1 MMVPKKGMLVILA
14 SFVTVIGFE
23 LLLHRLLA
31 SSASL
36 RALYL
41 SASKKDSITMI
52 VDIYIPSAILGLVN
66 GWVGYQWSV
75 RRLCFMA
82 AILAGGVLGAV
93 AFYPQF
99 FRQEHLWWWP
109 PHTVDV
115 IFWLLPALVLLGL
128 FTYQGRIFGAWHA
141 AGCPKVRP

>member
-1 MMVPKKGMLVILA
+1 MVPKKGMLVILA
-14 SFVTVIGFE
+14 SFATVIGFE

-52 VDIYIPSAILGLVN
+52 VDIYIPSAIVGLVN

-75 RRLCFMA
+75 RRLCFMVV
-82 AILAGGVLGAV
+82 ILAGGVLGAA
-93 AFYPQF
+93 AFYPHF

-109 PHTVDV
+109 PHMVDV
-115 IFWLLPALVLLGL
+115 MFWLLPALIILGL